1 MDLQLDHTTPAV
13 TLHFQNTIL
22 SENYIPGQM
31 IADNTPVWLENAM
44 NNLCK
49 GFRLKK
55 GRGYALVISDDGQHH
70 WIPGSHVKVRKEE
83 DMV

>member
-22 SENYIPGQM
+22 SENYTPGQM
-31 IADNTPVWLENAM
+31 IADNSPVWLENAM

-55 GRGYALVISDDGQHH
+55 GRGYALPFQMMDNTIGYQEAMS
-70 WIPGSHVKVRKEE
+70 K
-83 DMV
+83 